1 MDYANPHALVESDW
15 LVENLK
21 TSDVCIIDATYF
33 LPGAKRDAK
42 AEFAAEHIPGA
53 VFFDIDDICDSG
65 SDLPHMLPDAETFSA
80 KVGALGVA
88 DTDKIVVYDT
98 NGGGMAAAR
107 VWWTFRVFGH
117 DDVCILNGAMKTW
130 LAEGCPVTDKAP
142 APHPAAYAATKNDA
156 MVRDIDQM
164 LANVESGN
172 EQVIDARAKERFE
185 GTAPEPREG
194 ARSGHIPCSLNLPFD
209 QFFDKDRNFVMR
221 DAEELTQAIAAAGL
235 DLDRPITAS
244 CGSGVTASMLAFG
257 FYLIGKK
264 DVAVYDGSWS
274 EWGMRPDTP
283 IENTPI
289 ET

>member
-1 MDYANPHALVESDW
+1 MDYANPHALVETDW

-21 TSDVCIIDATYF
+21 TPDVCIIDATYF

-65 SDLPHMLPDAETFSA
+65 SDLSHMLPDAETFSV
-80 KVGALGVA
+80 KVSALGVA

-194 ARSGHIPCSLNLPFD
+194 ARAGHIPGSLNLPFG
-209 QFFDKDRNFVMR
+209 QFFDKKRNSVMR

-283 IENTPI
+283 IENTRI

>member
-1 MDYANPHALVESDW
+1 MDYANPQALVETGW
-15 LVENLK
+15 LAENLK
-21 TSDVCIIDATYF
+21 APDVRIVDATYF

-42 AEFAAEHIPGA
+42 AEFAAGHIPGA

-65 SDLPHMLPDAETFSA
+65 SSLPHMLPDAETFSA

-88 DTDKIVVYDT
+88 DTDKVVVYDT

-117 DDVCILNGAMKTW
+117 DDVCLLNGGMKTW
-130 LAEGCPVTDKAP
+130 LAEGRPVTDQAP
-142 APHPAAYAATKNDA
+142 TPQPAAYAAVKNNVL
-156 MVRDIDQM
+156 VRDIEQM

-194 ARSGHIPCSLNLPFD
+194 ARSGHIPGSLNLPFV
-209 QFFDKDRNFVMR
+209 QFFDEDRNFVMR
-221 DAEELTQAIAAAGL
+221 DAEKLTQAIAAAGL

-274 EWGMRPDTP
+274 EWGMRQDTP
-283 IENTPI
+283 IET
-289 ET
+289 

>member
-1 MDYANPHALVESDW
+1 MSP
-15 LVENLK
+15 
-21 TSDVCIIDATYF
+21 
-33 LPGAKRDAK
+33 PR
-42 AEFAAEHIPGA
+42 
-53 VFFDIDDICDSG
+53 
-65 SDLPHMLPDAETFSA
+65 
-80 KVGALGVA
+80 LGWR
-88 DTDKIVVYDT
+88 
-98 NGGGMAAAR
+98 GQ
-107 VWWTFRVFGH
+107 
-117 DDVCILNGAMKTW
+117 
-130 LAEGCPVTDKAP
+130 VTDKAP
-142 APHPAAYAATKNDA
+142 APQPAAYAAVKNDA

-185 GTAPEPREG
+185 GAAPEPREG
-194 ARSGHIPCSLNLPFD
+194 ARSGHIPGSLNLPFD

>member
-1 MDYANPHALVESDW
+1 MDYANPQALVDAEW
-15 LVENLK
+15 LARNL
-21 TSDVCIIDATYF
+21 DAEGVKILDGTYF

-42 AEFAAEHIPGA
+42 AEFAAGHIPGA

-88 DTDKIVVYDT
+88 DTDKVVVYDT
-98 NGGGMAAAR
+98 AGGGMAAAR
-107 VWWTFRVFGH
+107 VWWMFRVFGH
-117 DDVCILNGAMKTW
+117 GDVCLLNGGMKTW
-130 LAEGCPVTDKAP
+130 LAEARPVTDEAP
-142 APHPAAYAATKNDA
+142 APRPAAYAAVRNGA
-156 MVRDIDQM
+156 LVRDIEQM

-172 EQVIDARAKERFE
+172 EQVVDARSKERFE
-185 GTAPEPREG
+185 GTEPDPREG
-194 ARSGHIPCSLNLPFD
+194 ARSGHIPGSLNLPFF
-209 QFFDKDRNFVMR
+209 QFFDKDRNSVMR

-257 FYLIGKK
+257 FYLLGKE

-283 IENTPI
+283 V

>member
-1 MDYANPHALVESDW
+1 MDYANPQALVSTEW
-15 LVENLK
+15 LAQNL
-21 TSDVCIIDATYF
+21 DAEALKIVDGTYF
-33 LPGAKRDAK
+33 LPGSQRDAK
-42 AEFAAEHIPGA
+42 AEFDAEHIPGA
-53 VFFDIDDICDSG
+53 VFFDIDDICDSR

-88 DTDKIVVYDT
+88 DTDKVVVYDT

-117 DDVCILNGAMKTW
+117 DDVCLLNGGMMTW
-130 LAEGCPVTDKAP
+130 LAEGRPVTDVAP
-142 APHPAAYAATKNDA
+142 TPQPAAYAAVKNDVL
-156 MVRDIDQM
+156 VRDIQQM
-164 LANVESGN
+164 LANVENGN

-194 ARSGHIPCSLNLPFD
+194 ARAGHIPGSLNLPFG
-209 QFFDKDRNFVMR
+209 QFFDKERNSVMR

-257 FYLIGKK
+257 LYLIGKK

-283 IENTPI
+283 IENTQI

>member
-1 MDYANPHALVESDW
+1 MDYANAHALVDTGW
-15 LVENLK
+15 LAEHLGSPGCRV
-21 TSDVCIIDATYF
+21 IDATYF

-80 KVGALGVA
+80 KVGALGIA
-88 DTDKIVVYDT
+88 DTDKVVVYDT

-117 DDVCILNGAMKTW
+117 DDVCLLNGGMKTW
-130 LAEGCPVTDKAP
+130 LAEGRPVTDEAP
-142 APHPAAYAATKNDA
+142 SPQPAAYAAVKNDVL
-156 MVRDIDQM
+156 VRDIEQM
-164 LANVESGN
+164 LANVKSGN

-194 ARSGHIPCSLNLPFD
+194 ARSGHIPGSLNLPFV

-257 FYLIGKK
+257 LYLIGKK

-274 EWGMRPDTP
+274 EWGRRQDTP
-283 IENTPI
+283 IET
-289 ET
+289 

>member
-1 MDYANPHALVESDW
+1 MDYANPTALVETDW
-15 LVENLK
+15 IVENLK
-21 TSDVCIIDATYF
+21 TPDVRIIDATYF

-117 DDVCILNGAMKTW
+117 DDICLLNGAMKTW
-130 LAEGCPVTDKAP
+130 LAEGRPVTDKAP
-142 APHPAAYAATKNDA
+142 APQPAAYAAVKNDA

-185 GTAPEPREG
+185 GAAPEPREG
-194 ARSGHIPCSLNLPFD
+194 ARSGHIPGSLNLPFD

-283 IENTPI
+283 IENTRI

>member
-1 MDYANPHALVESDW
+1 MDYANPQALVSTEW
-15 LVENLK
+15 LAHNL
-21 TSDVCIIDATYF
+21 DAEALKIVDGTYF
-33 LPGAKRDAK
+33 LPGSKRDAK

-65 SDLPHMLPDAETFSA
+65 SDLPHMLPDVETFSA

-88 DTDKIVVYDT
+88 DTDKVVVYDT
-98 NGGGMAAAR
+98 YGGGMAAAR

-117 DDVCILNGAMKTW
+117 DDVCLLNGGMMTW
-130 LAEGCPVTDKAP
+130 LAEGRPVTDVAP
-142 APHPAAYAATKNDA
+142 APQPAAYAAVKNDVL
-156 MVRDIDQM
+156 VRDIQQM
-164 LANVESGN
+164 LANVESGK

-194 ARSGHIPCSLNLPFD
+194 ARAGHIPGSLNLPFG
-209 QFFDKDRNFVMR
+209 QFFDKERNSVMR

-257 FYLIGKK
+257 LYLIGKK

>member
-1 MDYANPHALVESDW
+1 MDYANPQALVSAEW
-15 LVENLK
+15 LAQNLGA
-21 TSDVCIIDATYF
+21 DGVRIVDCTYF
-33 LPGAKRDAK
+33 LPGGKRDAK
-42 AEFAAEHIPGA
+42 AEFAAGHIPGA
-53 VFFDIDDICDSG
+53 VFFDIDDICLSG
-65 SDLPHMLPDAETFSA
+65 SDLPHMLPDADTFSA
-80 KVGALGVA
+80 EVGALGIA
-88 DTDKIVVYDT
+88 DTDKVVVYDT

-117 DDVCILNGAMKTW
+117 DDVCLLNGGMKTW
-130 LAEGCPVTDKAP
+130 LAEGRPVSDVAP
-142 APHPAAYAATKNDA
+142 APQPATYTGLQSDA
-156 MVRDIDQM
+156 LVRDIEQM

-194 ARSGHIPCSLNLPFD
+194 ARSGHIPGSLNLPF
-209 QFFDKDRNFVMR
+209 FLIMDKDNNLAMR
-221 DAEELTQAIAAAGL
+221 GADEIAAAFADAGL

-257 FYLIGKK
+257 LFLLGKK

-283 IENTPI
+283 IET
-289 ET
+289 

>member
-1 MDYANPHALVESDW
+1 MDYANPQALVGTEW
-15 LVENLK
+15 LADHLNADGVRI
-21 TSDVCIIDATYF
+21 VDATYF

-53 VFFDIDDICDSG
+53 VFFDIDDIRDSG
-65 SDLPHMLPDAETFSA
+65 SDLPHMLPDTETFSA
-80 KVGALGVA
+80 KVGALGIA
-88 DTDKIVVYDT
+88 DTDKVVVYDT

-117 DDVCILNGAMKTW
+117 DDVCLLNGGMKTW
-130 LAEGCPVTDKAP
+130 LAEGRPVSDVAP
-142 APHPAAYAATKNDA
+142 APQPAAYAAVKNDA
-156 MVRDIDQM
+156 QVRDIEQM
-164 LANVESGN
+164 LANVDSGN

-194 ARSGHIPCSLNLPFD
+194 ARSGHIPGSLNLPFF
-209 QFFDKDRNFVMR
+209 QLMDKDNNLAMR
-221 DAEELTQAIAAAGL
+221 SADEIAAAFADAGL
-235 DLDRPITAS
+235 DLDRPVTAS

-257 FYLIGKK
+257 LFLLGKE

-283 IENTPI
+283 IET
-289 ET
+289 

>member
-1 MDYANPHALVESDW
+1 MDYANPTALVETDW
-15 LVENLK
+15 MVENLK
-21 TSDVCIIDATYF
+21 TPDVRIIAATYF

-117 DDVCILNGAMKTW
+117 DDVCLLNGGMMTW
-130 LAEGCPVTDKAP
+130 LAEGRPVTDVAP
-142 APHPAAYAATKNDA
+142 APQPAAYAAVKNDVL
-156 MVRDIDQM
+156 VRDIQQM
-164 LANVESGN
+164 LANVESGK

-194 ARSGHIPCSLNLPFD
+194 ARSGHIPGSLNLPFD

-221 DAEELTQAIAAAGL
+221 DAEELTQVIAAAGL

>member
-1 MDYANPHALVESDW
+1 MDYANPTALVETDW
-15 LVENLK
+15 MVENLK
-21 TSDVCIIDATYF
+21 TPDVRIIDATYF

-65 SDLPHMLPDAETFSA
+65 SDLSHMLPDAETFSV
-80 KVGALGVA
+80 KVSALGIA

-117 DDVCILNGAMKTW
+117 DDICLLNGAMKTW
-130 LAEGCPVTDKAP
+130 LAEGRPVTDKAP
-142 APHPAAYAATKNDA
+142 APQPAAYAAVKNDA

-194 ARSGHIPCSLNLPFD
+194 ARAGHIPGSLNLPFG
-209 QFFDKDRNFVMR
+209 QFFDKKRNSVMR

-283 IENTPI
+283 IENTRI

>member
-1 MDYANPHALVESDW
+1 MDYANPHALVDTGW
-15 LVENLK
+15 LAEHLGSPSLQV
-21 TSDVCIIDATYF
+21 IDATYF

-42 AEFAAEHIPGA
+42 AEFAAGHIPGA

-65 SDLPHMLPDAETFSA
+65 SDLPHMLSDAETFSA

-88 DTDKIVVYDT
+88 DTDKVVVYDA

-117 DDVCILNGAMKTW
+117 DDVCLLNGGMKTW
-130 LAEGCPVTDKAP
+130 LAESRPVTDEAP
-142 APHPAAYAATKNDA
+142 APQPAAYAAVKNNVL
-156 MVRDIDQM
+156 VRDIEQM

-194 ARSGHIPCSLNLPFD
+194 ARSGHIPGSLNLPFV
-209 QFFDKDRNFVMR
+209 QFFDEDRNFVMR

-244 CGSGVTASMLAFG
+244 CGSCVTASMLAFG
-257 FYLIGKK
+257 LFLLGKK

-274 EWGMRPDTP
+274 EWGMRQDTP
-283 IENTPI
+283 IET
-289 ET
+289 

>member
-1 MDYANPHALVESDW
+1 MDYANPHALVETDW

-21 TSDVCIIDATYF
+21 TPDVRIIDATYF

-65 SDLPHMLPDAETFSA
+65 SDLSHMLPDAETFSV
-80 KVGALGVA
+80 KVSALGVA

-107 VWWTFRVFGH
+107 VWWKFRVFGH

-194 ARSGHIPCSLNLPFD
+194 ARAGHIPGSLNLPFG
-209 QFFDKDRNFVMR
+209 QFFDKKRNSVMR

-283 IENTPI
+283 IENTRI

>member
-1 MDYANPHALVESDW
+1 MDYANPQALVSTQW
-15 LVENLK
+15 LAQNL
-21 TSDVCIIDATYF
+21 DAEELKIVDGTYF

-65 SDLPHMLPDAETFSA
+65 SELPHMLPDAETFSA

-88 DTDKIVVYDT
+88 DKDKVVVYDA

-117 DDVCILNGAMKTW
+117 DDVCLLNGGMKTW
-130 LAEGCPVTDKAP
+130 LAEGRPVTDEAP
-142 APHPAAYAATKNDA
+142 TPQPAAYAAVKNDTL
-156 MVRDIDQM
+156 VRDIEQI
-164 LANVESGN
+164 LANLESGN

-185 GTAPEPREG
+185 GTAPEPRKG
-194 ARSGHIPCSLNLPFD
+194 ARSGHIPGSLNLPFV

-221 DAEELTQAIAAAGL
+221 DAEELTQAIAVAGL
-235 DLDRPITAS
+235 DLDHPITAS

-257 FYLIGKK
+257 FYLIGKT

-274 EWGMRPDTP
+274 EWGMRQDTP
-283 IENTPI
+283 IET
-289 ET
+289 

>member
-1 MDYANPHALVESDW
+1 MDYANPQALVSAEW
-15 LVENLK
+15 LADNLN
-21 TSDVCIIDATYF
+21 TEGVRIADASYF

-53 VFFDIDDICDSG
+53 VFFDIDDIRDSG

-80 KVGALGVA
+80 KVGALGIA
-88 DTDKIVVYDT
+88 DTDKVVVYDT

-107 VWWTFRVFGH
+107 AWWTFRVFGH
-117 DDVCILNGAMKTW
+117 NDVCLLNGGMKTW
-130 LAEGCPVTDKAP
+130 LAEGRPMTDVAP
-142 APHPAAYAATKNDA
+142 APQPANYTGRKNDA
-156 MVRDIDQM
+156 LVRDIEQM
-164 LANVESGN
+164 LANVDSGN

-194 ARSGHIPCSLNLPFD
+194 ARSGHIPGSLNLPFF
-209 QFFDKDRNFVMR
+209 QIMDKENNLAMR
-221 DAEELTQAIAAAGL
+221 SADEIAAAFHAAGL

-257 FYLIGKK
+257 LYLIGKE

-274 EWGMRPDTP
+274 EWGMRRDTP
-283 IENTPI
+283 V